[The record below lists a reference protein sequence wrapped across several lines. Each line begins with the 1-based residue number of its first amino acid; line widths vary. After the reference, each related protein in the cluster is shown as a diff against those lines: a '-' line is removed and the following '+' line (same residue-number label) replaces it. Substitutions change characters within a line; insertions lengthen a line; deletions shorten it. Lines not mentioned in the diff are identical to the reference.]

1 MAGAINPLKLII
13 MKDLTK
19 KALSLANKNGKK
31 FIKMWIPGRI
41 IGIENVDYSKNWL
54 LVIYEHI
61 QSYGENKGKRYVY
74 AAAISGYWSG
84 GAKSTPYGDLRHVG
98 EIHAENRMAKL
109 FGNRYA
115 HYDSAFYQC
124 ERAKCIE
131 LNRKYNYEP
140 RYEW

>member
-1 MAGAINPLKLII
+1 

-31 FIKMWIPGRI
+31 FIKQWILGYNNQKI
-41 IGIENVDYSKNWL
+41 IGIENVDYSRSWF
-54 LVIYEHI
+54 LVIYEYTE
-61 QSYGENKGKRYVY
+61 SYGHSKGKRKVS

-84 GAKSTPYGDLRHVG
+84 GAKSTFYGDLRHVS
-98 EIHAENRMAKL
+98 EIHAENRMSKL
-109 FGNRYA
+109 FGNRFA
-115 HYDSAFYQC
+115 HHDSAFYQC
-124 ERAKCIE
+124 NKAKCIE

>member
-1 MAGAINPLKLII
+1 

-19 KALSLANKNGKK
+19 KALSLANKDGQK
-31 FIKMWIPGRI
+31 FIKTWLIGKSAGSLKI
-41 IGIENVDYSKNWL
+41 IGIENVDYSSNWF
-54 LVIYEHI
+54 LVIYEYT
-61 QSYGENKGKRYVY
+61 SCFEKGKRKVS
-74 AAAISGYWSG
+74 AASISGFWSG
-84 GAKSTPYGDLRHVG
+84 GAKSTFYGDLRHIG
-98 EIHAENRMAKL
+98 KIHAENRMSKL

-124 ERAKCIE
+124 NRAKCME

>member
-1 MAGAINPLKLII
+1 

-31 FIKMWIPGRI
+31 FIKQWILGYNNQKI
-41 IGIENVDYSKNWL
+41 IGIENVDYSRSWF

-61 QSYGENKGKRYVY
+61 QSCGKYRGKRYVH

-84 GAKSTPYGDLRHVG
+84 GAKSTLYGDLRHVS
-98 EIHAENRMAKL
+98 EIHAENRMSKL
-109 FGNRYA
+109 FGNRFA
-115 HYDSAFYQC
+115 HHDSAFYQC
-124 ERAKCIE
+124 NKAKCIE

>member
-1 MAGAINPLKLII
+1 

-19 KALSLANKNGKK
+19 KALSLANKDGKK
-31 FIKMWIPGRI
+31 FIKQWILGYNNQKI
-41 IGIENVDYSKNWL
+41 IGIENVDYSRNWF

-61 QSYGENKGKRYVY
+61 QSCGANKGKRYVY

-84 GAKSTPYGDLRHVG
+84 GAKSTFYGDMMHIGKV
-98 EIHAENRMAKL
+98 HAERRMAKL
-109 FGNRYA
+109 FGNIYA
-115 HYDSAFYQC
+115 HYDKAFYQC
-124 ERAKCIE
+124 NRAKCME